1 MTRFKILNAAVWGCA
16 IGCLCMAML
25 ILYSGR
31 AREVPVAGYVID
43 LLGGA
48 AVGAGVFSLLAWILN
63 RVASAR

>member
-1 MTRFKILNAAVWGCA
+1 MTRFKISNAAIWGAA

-31 AREVPVAGYVID
+31 SREVPVTGYVID

-48 AVGAGVFSLLAWILN
+48 VVGAGVFSLLSWILN
-63 RVASAR
+63 RVTRE